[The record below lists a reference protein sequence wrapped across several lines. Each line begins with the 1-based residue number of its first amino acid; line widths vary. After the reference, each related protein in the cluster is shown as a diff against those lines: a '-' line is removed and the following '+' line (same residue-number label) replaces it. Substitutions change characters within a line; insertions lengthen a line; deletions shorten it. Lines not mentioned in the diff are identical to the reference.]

1 MEAIGLLIAVVL
13 TLMVF
18 SYILGDNV
26 LFKLAGHIFVGVA
39 VGYAIVIVWFQVL
52 APTISGGNLLVT
64 IPALFFCLLLLFKI
78 RPNQSSFANV
88 LGSLPLALI
97 LGVGAA
103 LALSGALL
111 GTLLPQVSATT
122 ALSLNPGDYA
132 VGDELAGAL
141 QWLSNFIMIIGT
153 VGTFAYFTFAVRAT
167 GPFGGL
173 REVVVRFW
181 AGMGRVMIIITLG
194 ALFANTVSSR
204 VALLVARLEF
214 LVGYFG
220 G

>member
-1 MEAIGLLIAVVL
+1 MEATGLLIAVIL

-39 VGYAIVIVWFQVL
+39 VGYAIVIIWFQVL
-52 APTISGGNLLVT
+52 APAISAGNVLVT
-64 IPALFFCLLLLFKI
+64 VPALLLCLLLLFKI
-78 RPNQSSFANV
+78 RPNQSSLSNA
-88 LGSLPLALI
+88 LGGLALAFI

-103 LALSGALL
+103 LAIGGALM
-111 GTLLPQVSATT
+111 GTLMPQISATT
-122 ALSLNPGDYA
+122 ALSLNPSHFET
-132 VGDELAGAL
+132 GDELANAL

-153 VGTFAYFTFAVRAT
+153 VGTFAYFTFAVRAS
-167 GPFGGL
+167 GPLGGL
-173 REVVVRFW
+173 REIIVRFW

-194 ALFANTVSSR
+194 ALFANTVTSR
-204 VALLVARLEF
+204 VALLVSRLEF
-214 LVGYFG
+214 LTGFFG